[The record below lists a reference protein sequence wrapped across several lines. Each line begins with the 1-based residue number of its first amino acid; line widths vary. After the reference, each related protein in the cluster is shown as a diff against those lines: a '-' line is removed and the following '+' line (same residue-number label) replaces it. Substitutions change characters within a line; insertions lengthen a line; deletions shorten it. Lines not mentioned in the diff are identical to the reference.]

1 MMDQNQLQN
10 VEYFNHLGSLITND
24 ARRTREIKSRITVS
38 KIACNKEKTLFTNK
52 LDLNLRKK
60 PVTRC
65 LCSIALYGAE
75 TWTVRKVDQKYLGN
89 YEM

>member
-1 MMDQNQLQN
+1 MMDQKQLHN
-10 VEYFNHLGSLITND
+10 VEYFNYLGRLITNA
-24 ARRTREIKSRITVS
+24 ARRTCEIISTITVS

>member
-1 MMDQNQLQN
+1 
-10 VEYFNHLGSLITND
+10 VEYFKHLGRVTTND

-38 KIACNKEKTLFTNK
+38 KIACNKEKNLFTNK
-52 LDLNLRKK
+52 LGLDLRKK

-65 LCSIALYGAE
+65 LCSIALYVAE
-75 TWTVRKVDQKYLGN
+75 TWIVRKVDQQYLGN

>member
-1 MMDQNQLQN
+1 MIHQKQLKN
-10 VEYFNHLGSLITND
+10 VEYFNPLDRLTIND
-24 ARRTREIKSRITVS
+24 ARRTREIKSRITVT
-38 KIACNKEKTLFTNK
+38 KIACNKEKTLLTNK

-75 TWTVRKVDQKYLGN
+75 TWTVSKVDQKYLGN
-89 YEM
+89 YEI

>member
-1 MMDQNQLQN
+1 MINQIQVEN
-10 VEYFNHLGSLITND
+10 VEYFNHLGRLITND
-24 ARRTREIKSRITVS
+24 ARRTCEIKSRITVS

-52 LDLNLRKK
+52 LYLNLRQK
-60 PVTRC
+60 PVTSC

-75 TWTVRKVDQKYLGN
+75 TWTVRKVDQKYPGN